1 MNDSNKLRD
10 NRLIF
15 YKEDIEQIGKVLK
28 ELLGLSGAKSALLID
43 KEGHMVARE
52 GSVRTF
58 DVDSLS
64 ALVAGSFAAT
74 REMAHLLGE
83 EEFSVMFH
91 QGQRDNI
98 QLTLID
104 DQTILTIIF
113 DDQTQLGMIR
123 LYTHEAAKQ
132 LQTVFEKQRE
142 RPDGECEELQLSGDF
157 TDKGKAQL
165 DDVFG
170 S

>member
-1 MNDSNKLRD
+1 MNDSQRLKD
-10 NRLIF
+10 NRMIF
-15 YKEDIEQIGKVLK
+15 YQEDIDGMVKILK
-28 ELLGLSGAKSALLID
+28 ELNSMSGAKCSLLID

-52 GSVRTF
+52 GAVRSF
-58 DVDSLS
+58 DTDSLS

-74 REMAHLLGE
+74 REMARMVGE
-83 EEFSVMFH
+83 DEFSLMFH
-91 QGQRDNI
+91 QGQRDNL

-104 DQTILTIIF
+104 DRTILTVIF

-123 LYTHEAAKQ
+123 LYTSEAAKQ
-132 LQTVFEKQRE
+132 LAELFAESAGQEP
-142 RPDGECEELQLSGDF
+142 RPLDLGTDF
-157 TDKGKAQL
+157 ASAGKANL

>member
-1 MNDSNKLRD
+1 MSDSQRLRE

-15 YKEDIEQIGKVLK
+15 YTEDIEQIGKVMR
-28 ELLGLSGAKSALLID
+28 ELLSLSAAKSALLID

-52 GSVRTF
+52 GAVRTF
-58 DVDSLS
+58 DTDSLS

-98 QLTLID
+98 QLTLVD
-104 DQTILTIIF
+104 DTTILTVIF

-123 LYTHEAAKQ
+123 LYTHEAVKQ
-132 LQTVFEKQRE
+132 LQDVFIKKAARKVERE
-142 RPDGECEELQLSGDF
+142 HIDLDGDF
-157 TDKGKAQL
+157 ANTGRANL

-170 S
+170 G

>member
-1 MNDSNKLRD
+1 MNDSTKLRE
-10 NRLIF
+10 NRLVF

-28 ELLGLSGAKSALLID
+28 ELLSLSSAKSALLID

-52 GSVRTF
+52 GAVRTF

-74 REMAHLLGE
+74 REMAHMLGE
-83 EEFSVMFH
+83 DEFSVMFH

-98 QLTLID
+98 QLTLVD
-104 DQTILTIIF
+104 ERTILTVIF

-123 LYTHEAAKQ
+123 LYTHEAVKQ
-132 LQTVFEKQRE
+132 LQAVFERQKNRPEGERE
-142 RPDGECEELQLSGDF
+142 DLELAGDF
-157 TDKGKAQL
+157 TSAVKASL

>member
-1 MNDSNKLRD
+1 MSKNCENLRK
-10 NRLIF
+10 NRLVF
-15 YKEDIEQIGKVLK
+15 YQEDIDVIGKILRQ
-28 ELLGLSGAKSALLID
+28 LIDMSGAKCAMLID

-52 GSVRTF
+52 GATRSF
-58 DVDSLS
+58 DTDSLS

-74 REMAHLLGE
+74 REMAKMVGE

-91 QGQRDNI
+91 QGQRDNL

-104 DQTILTIIF
+104 DRTILTVIF

-123 LYTHEAAKQ
+123 LYTTEAARE
-132 LQTVFEKQRE
+132 LAAVFEANKE
-142 RPDGECEELQLSGDF
+142 RPEQDIELDADF
-157 TDKGKAQL
+157 ASAGRANL

-170 S
+170 K